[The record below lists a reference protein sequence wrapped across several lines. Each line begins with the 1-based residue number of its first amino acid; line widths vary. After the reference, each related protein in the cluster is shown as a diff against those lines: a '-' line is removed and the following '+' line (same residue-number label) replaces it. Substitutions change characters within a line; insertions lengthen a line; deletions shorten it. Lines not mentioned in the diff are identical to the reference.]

1 MGTLSGKRAWI
12 TGAGTGLGAA
22 SAVAL
27 AESGA
32 EIVLTGRRVG
42 PLGEI
47 AAEVEAVGGTAEVLP
62 LDVSDRDAVAEA
74 AGKLGQIDILFANAG
89 LNVPKRS
96 LSDLATADWDT
107 VVSVNL
113 NGVLYAIQAVLP
125 WMRAAGAGTLILTGS
140 WAGRYGT
147 RMTGAAYNATKR
159 AVIALGEAV
168 NEEEGGHGI
177 RATVLMP
184 GEVATPILDARP
196 VPPSDTQ
203 KARMLQS
210 EDLAATVRFIAEMP
224 PRVCI
229 NEILISPTWNRF
241 YRGMEEVPG
250 H

>member
-12 TGAGTGLGAA
+12 TGAGTGIGAA
-22 SAVAL
+22 AAVAL

-32 EIVLTGRRVG
+32 DVILTGRRAG
-42 PLGEI
+42 PLEEV
-47 AAEVEAVGGTAEVLP
+47 AADVARAGGTATVLP
-62 LDVSDRDAVAEA
+62 MDMADRTAVAEGA
-74 AGKLGQIDILFANAG
+74 PRNVDILFANAG

-96 LSDLATADWDT
+96 LATLDLADWDK
-107 VVSVNL
+107 VVAVNL
-113 NGVLYAIQAVLP
+113 SGVFYAVQAVLP
-125 WMRAAGAGTLILTGS
+125 DMRAAGAGTLILTGS

-147 RMTGAAYNATKR
+147 RMSGAAYNATKR
-159 AVIALGEAV
+159 GVISLGEAV

-184 GEVATPILDARP
+184 GEVATPILENRP
-196 VPPSDTQ
+196 VQPSDDD
-203 KARMLQS
+203 KAQMLQS

-241 YRGMEEVPG
+241 YRNMDDVPAR
-250 H
+250 